1 MTNVMKNA
9 WEIARQGVE
18 KFGGQVKEYFA
29 EALRIAWDLFKKSN
43 SKEMAEMELVKEV
56 KFGKAVARITVSGTF
71 QNETFHQFVKGGEV
85 FISEKI
91 EIVHNG
97 KIVGEGN
104 YAYSME
110 YNEIYDRTYEKHN
123 LDTRKTYTQIKG
135 KKSALFCEGKE
146 TAEEINALIKSM
158 EEEIETHYKGEVEQ
172 QEEAPTVENAKKIVE
187 LAEQQGVEKL
197 MTEKEINVWR
207 KQYNAVVNE
216 GGEGYIPR
224 KISKEQYEQAL
235 SVLK

>member
-158 EEEIETHYKGEVEQ
+158 EEEIETHYKVKLSS
-172 QEEAPTVENAKKIVE
+172 KKKHQ
-187 LAEQQGVEKL
+187 LWKTL
-197 MTEKEINVWR
+197 KKSLNLP
-207 KQYNAVVNE
+207 N
-216 GGEGYIPR
+216 
-224 KISKEQYEQAL
+224 SKAL
-235 SVLK
+235 KS